1 MPSGRQTSLGNGAWP
16 RLRLAMELHVARRR
30 RQGAAARG
38 HKRRKVNKYCS
49 TKCDDQD
56 EDTNGDGDEDEDGVA
71 VEDAGNLKGN
81 GATHSQPPCHARHS
95 LAKILTRIKESL
107 KLNALKMN

>member
-1 MPSGRQTSLGNGAWP
+1 MAG
-16 RLRLAMELHVARRR
+16 RLRSAKGRGHVSSLAMELHVARRR

-56 EDTNGDGDEDEDGVA
+56 EDTNGDEDGVA
-71 VEDAGNLKGN
+71 VQDAGNLKGN
-81 GATHSQPPCHARHS
+81 GATHSLPPCHSPPTPRHS